1 MMHMK
6 DLLST
11 TSLLFII
18 TSFTLLHIPKSFSQ
32 DQQQFETCSEPFRC
46 GNIDFS
52 YPFWGGDR
60 PESCGYPGF
69 NLSCQGDVP
78 RFTVGPVAYRILSSV
93 DTSSQTVTVARDD
106 LWDSNCPQSLHN
118 TTLNFNI
125 FSYPNTVD
133 NITLYYNCTQL
144 PTNLLQLQYQ
154 FNCTVN
160 STAPNTN
167 FFQTSSAAFLGVCTD
182 NIRVPI
188 NRAAF
193 PSLFNTTAIFNPADL
208 RTALTTGFPLRYEA
222 SNTACNNCS
231 NTGGR
236 CGYDTRSNSFACY
249 PNRNGSK
256 SGPGTAVVLAMVGAV
271 LAGLGLGWLIFW
283 CRQRRRRL
291 AAAAAGVGTLCCFL
305 KRCSAWEAVIYW
317 KSDEGN
323 NQQVEA
329 FMRNYGSV
337 APKLYKYSEIKKMTN
352 SFAKKL
358 GLGGYGSVYRGKL
371 SDGRLVAVKVL
382 NDNNGNGEEFINEVA
397 SISRTSHVNVVNLL
411 GFCYDRTKRAL
422 IYEFMPNGSLDKF
435 IYQKRSSGDMTKDC
449 QLEWKTLYEIAVG
462 TARGLEYLHKGCNTR
477 IVHLDIK
484 PHNIL
489 LDKDFCP
496 KISDF
501 GLARLCKQKQS
512 ILSTIGARGTA
523 GYIAPEVFCR
533 SFGGISHKSDVYSYG
548 MMLLEIVGLRR
559 KIGTDSEQTSER
571 YFPDWI
577 YEHLELGKDLEIQ
590 GVMNEEEEDT
600 SRKMILVGL
609 WCIQTNPTD
618 RPPMGKVVEMLEGSL
633 EHLKIPPKPFPESP
647 PMARESTQESW
658 TSSI

>member
-1 MMHMK
+1 MHSE
-6 DLLST
+6 DRLPTLSFF
-11 TSLLFII
+11 LMI

-46 GNIDFS
+46 GNIDFT

-60 PESCGYPGF
+60 PESCGYPGL
-69 NLSCQGDVP
+69 NLSCQGNVP
-78 RFTVGPVAYRILSSV
+78 RFTVGPLAYRILSSV
-93 DTSSQTVTVARDD
+93 DTSSQTLTVARDD
-106 LWDSNCPQSLHN
+106 LWDNNCPQYFLN

-133 NITLYYNCTQL
+133 NIILFYNCT
-144 PTNLLQLQYQ
+144 TANILQQPNQ

-160 STAPNTN
+160 STTPTAN
-167 FFQTSSAAFLGVCTD
+167 FFQTSSAANSNTRSACTD

-193 PSLFNTTAIFNPADL
+193 PSLFSNTAIFNTTDL
-208 RTALTTGFPLRYEA
+208 RAALTTGFPLRYEA
-222 SNTACNNCS
+222 NNTACNNCS

-236 CGYDTRSNSFACY
+236 CGYDTRSNSFACH
-249 PNRNGSK
+249 PNRNGGK
-256 SGPGTAVVLAMVGAV
+256 SGLGTPGGLLTVVAVCV
-271 LAGLGLGWLIFW
+271 AGIILLGGILY
-283 CRQRRRRL
+283 
-291 AAAAAGVGTLCCFL
+291 CFL
-305 KRCSAWEAVIYW
+305 KRCSSWEAVIYW

-352 SFAKKL
+352 SFSKKL
-358 GLGGYGSVYRGKL
+358 GHGGYGSVYRGKL

-382 NDNNGNGEEFINEVA
+382 NDTTGNGEEFINEVA

-477 IVHLDIK
+477 IVHFDIK
-484 PHNIL
+484 PQNIL

-533 SFGGISHKSDVYSYG
+533 NFGGISHKSDVYSYG

-590 GVMNEEEEDT
+590 GVVNEEEEDT

-618 RPPMGKVVEMLEGSL
+618 RPSMGKVVEMLEGSL

-647 PMARESTQESW
+647 PVARESTQESW

>member
-1 MMHMK
+1 MR
-6 DLLST
+6 
-11 TSLLFII
+11 II
-18 TSFTLLHIPKSFSQ
+18 APSVPGSV
-32 DQQQFETCSEPFRC
+32 
-46 GNIDFS
+46 GNAGLIRIWVSPSAFV
-52 YPFWGGDR
+52 GDR
-60 PESCGYPGF
+60 FCALAPPP
-69 NLSCQGDVP
+69 LSEG
-78 RFTVGPVAYRILSSV
+78 
-93 DTSSQTVTVARDD
+93 SQYA
-106 LWDSNCPQSLHN
+106 
-118 TTLNFNI
+118 
-125 FSYPNTVD
+125 
-133 NITLYYNCTQL
+133 
-144 PTNLLQLQYQ
+144 
-154 FNCTVN
+154 
-160 STAPNTN
+160 
-167 FFQTSSAAFLGVCTD
+167 SAALQ
-182 NIRVPI
+182 
-188 NRAAF
+188 
-193 PSLFNTTAIFNPADL
+193 
-208 RTALTTGFPLRYEA
+208 
-222 SNTACNNCS
+222 
-231 NTGGR
+231 
-236 CGYDTRSNSFACY
+236 
-249 PNRNGSK
+249 GSK
-256 SGPGTAVVLAMVGAV
+256 SGPGTPVVLAMVGAV

-291 AAAAAGVGTLCCFL
+291 AAAAGVGILCCFL
-305 KRCSAWEAVIYW
+305 KRCSSWEAVIYW

-435 IYQKRSSGDMTKDC
+435 IYQKRSSSGDMTKDC

-571 YFPDWI
+571 YFPNWI

-590 GVMNEEEEDT
+590 GVMNEEEEVT

-618 RPPMGKVVEMLEGSL
+618 RPSMGKVVEMLEGSL